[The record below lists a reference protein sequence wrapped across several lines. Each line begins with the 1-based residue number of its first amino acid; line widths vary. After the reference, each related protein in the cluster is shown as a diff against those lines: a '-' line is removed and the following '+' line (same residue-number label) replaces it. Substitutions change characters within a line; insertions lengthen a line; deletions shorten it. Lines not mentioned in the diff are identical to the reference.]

1 MVYVFIGD
9 DIFSKEIKLKAI
21 KEEFLQAEVAQFNFD
36 ILYAKELTLRNLQ
49 EKLIYLP
56 VKNPKRILV
65 IKEAQGLKEDA
76 KEFLLKYV
84 KAPFKQLILILDIDR
99 QASLDEFISRI
110 YKYARV
116 IRFRETKRLDAFAL
130 SRQIGLRRL
139 DYALRILNQLIQDG
153 ERPERILGGLRY
165 SIERDTAGPLEATR
179 KSRLLL
185 NCDIDIK
192 TGRLKPHFALERL
205 VIQLCS
211 LGKLLH

>member
-1 MVYVFIGD
+1 MVYLFIGD

-21 KEEFLQAEVAQFNFD
+21 KEEFLEAEVAQFNFD

-99 QASLDEFISRI
+99 QANLDEFISRI

-165 SIERDTAGPLEATR
+165 SIERDTAGALETTR

-211 LGKLLH
+211 PGKLLH